1 MDIARPDLKAR
12 RRRIR
17 ILCSLG
23 GILALALI
31 TLGLSRLQPSAP
43 RVDRSQVWTDT
54 VERGQMLRQVRGN
67 GTLVPE
73 KIITIQSETGGTVKD
88 ILILP
93 GAEVE
98 PDTVLLV
105 LGNPVLEQEAFD
117 LEWQLKAARARREE
131 LLAQLQT
138 DRFTLE
144 AAAAA
149 FQVELE
155 QAQLEATASER
166 LFQEDLEAE
175 LVTKAALA
183 KANGLRVKLE
193 LEKRRLE
200 IYEQSA
206 AAKLAVQQAELEKL
220 QASAALKQKQ
230 VADLRLRAGISGV
243 LQQIGDIDRL
253 QVGQRI
259 APGSTLAKVVRPREL
274 KAEIKIAETQAKD
287 VRIGQSAMIDTR
299 NGLIAG
305 RVSRVDPAVVNGT
318 VAVDVVLE
326 GELPRGARPDL
337 SVDGTIEL
345 ERLENVLHVGRP
357 VHGQAEAT
365 IGLFRV
371 QPDGHAL
378 RVPVQLGRSSVS
390 TVEIVAGLDAGDEV
404 ILSDMSQW
412 DEYDRIA
419 LD

>member
-1 MDIARPDLKAR
+1 
-12 RRRIR
+12 
-17 ILCSLG
+17 
-23 GILALALI
+23 
-31 TLGLSRLQPSAP
+31 
-43 RVDRSQVWTDT
+43 
-54 VERGQMLRQVRGN
+54 
-67 GTLVPE
+67 
-73 KIITIQSETGGTVKD
+73 
-88 ILILP
+88 
-93 GAEVE
+93 
-98 PDTVLLV
+98 
-105 LGNPVLEQEAFD
+105 
-117 LEWQLKAARARREE
+117 LKAARARREE
-131 LLAQLQT
+131 LEAQLQT
-138 DRFTLE
+138 DRFALE

-206 AAKLAVQQAELEKL
+206 TAKLAVQQAELEKL

-230 VADLRLRAGISGV
+230 VADLRVRAGISGV
-243 LQQIGDIDRL
+243 LQQIGELDRL

-287 VRIGQSAMIDTR
+287 VRIGQSAVIDTR

-345 ERLENVLHVGRP
+345 ERLENVLHMGRP
-357 VHGQAEAT
+357 VHGQAEST
-365 IGLFRV
+365 VGLFRV
-371 QPDGHAL
+371 QADGHAL

-390 TVEIVAGLDAGDEV
+390 TVEIVAGLEEGDEV

-412 DEYDRIA
+412 DEYDRVS
-419 LD
+419 LE